1 MSVQAEQFLKAVDEH
16 QAKLTL
22 AVMSSPLPYDQYLKM
37 QSQWQGLEI
46 AKELHRQSLL
56 PPKESE

>member
-1 MSVQAEQFLKAVDEH
+1 MSVQAEQFLRSIDEY
-16 QAKLTL
+16 QTNLSR